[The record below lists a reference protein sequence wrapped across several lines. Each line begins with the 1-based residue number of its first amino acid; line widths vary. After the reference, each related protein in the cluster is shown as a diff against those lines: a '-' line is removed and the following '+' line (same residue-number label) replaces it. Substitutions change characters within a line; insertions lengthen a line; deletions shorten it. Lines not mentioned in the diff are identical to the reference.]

1 MARKKIGLA
10 LSSGAARGLAHIGVL
25 EVLEREGIPIDM
37 IAGASAGALVGG
49 MYAYTKDIALL
60 RKWAS
65 TLASSKLSFLTQLTP
80 TRTGLIGGK
89 RVENRLRAAMGETKF
104 SDLKIPFACVATDIC
119 NGEEVV
125 IKEGPIVEAIR
136 ASISI
141 PGLFAVAKYG
151 DKYLVDGGTV
161 DPVPVSVLKEMGA
174 DFVIAC
180 NVVPDLKDRV
190 CGRNSEPKAAT
201 KAPNVFEILIRTV
214 HIAAY
219 QAARFS
225 LAQADIAI
233 EPHVIHIGFGDFHRC
248 EECAIEGKIAT
259 EKAIPEIKRR
269 LGI

>member
-1 MARKKIGLA
+1 MPRKKIGLA

-37 IAGASAGALVGG
+37 IAGASAGVLVGAV
-49 MYAYTKDIALL
+49 YAYTKDITVIKA
-60 RKWAS
+60 WAS
-65 TLASSKLSFLTQLTP
+65 TLASSKFSLLTHLTP

-89 RVENRLRAAMGETKF
+89 KIENRLRAVIGDTKF
-104 SDLKIPFACVATDIC
+104 SDLKIPFACIATDIC
-119 NGEEVV
+119 SGEEVV
-125 IKEGPIVEAIR
+125 IKEGPIVEALR
-136 ASISI
+136 ASVSI

-151 DKYLVDGGTV
+151 DRYLVDGGLV
-161 DPVPVSVLKEMGA
+161 NPVPVSVLKEMGA

-180 NVVPDLKDRV
+180 NVIPDMKDRV
-190 CGRNSEPKAAT
+190 CGRDSEPKAAT

-233 EPHVIHIGFGDFHRC
+233 EPHVVHIGFGDFHRC
-248 EECAIEGKIAT
+248 EECAKEGKIAA
-259 EKAIPEIKRR
+259 EKVIPEIKRK